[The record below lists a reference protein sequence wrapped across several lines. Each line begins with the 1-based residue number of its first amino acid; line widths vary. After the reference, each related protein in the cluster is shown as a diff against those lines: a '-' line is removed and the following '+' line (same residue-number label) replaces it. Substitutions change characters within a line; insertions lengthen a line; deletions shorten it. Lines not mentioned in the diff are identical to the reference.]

1 MLKQSSIDKTLLN
14 RYPLYKSY
22 SKAGKSVKNRYN
34 KVSPIGLTIKEI
46 YDIIMVEKGDTIT
59 IKDMEENKKLG
70 KENDILKYFYNMLK
84 EIVDSISVSLVE
96 NDIEEIS
103 KEDKNEDSN

>member
-1 MLKQSSIDKTLLN
+1 MEKIIEIILEDNVDISIKVNGNVEHTISTNKTI
-14 RYPLYKSY
+14 S
-22 SKAGKSVKNRYN
+22 A
-34 KVSPIGLTIKEI
+34 KEI